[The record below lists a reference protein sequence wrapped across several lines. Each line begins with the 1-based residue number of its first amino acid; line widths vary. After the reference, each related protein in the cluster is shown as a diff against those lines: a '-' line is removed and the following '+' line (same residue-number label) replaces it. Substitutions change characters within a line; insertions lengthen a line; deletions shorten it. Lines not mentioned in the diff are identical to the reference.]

1 MKPSA
6 GGHGAAAVGRGAKVD
21 LMRDL
26 PVKAQLWFVP
36 VEACP
41 FVFPRIS
48 REQSAISRGRPVQD
62 EDEHALQR
70 CDPRI
75 EDLEDQLTATDTL

>member
-1 MKPSA
+1 MAQQELA
-6 GGHGAAAVGRGAKVD
+6 GVAKVD
-21 LMRDL
+21 LTRDL
-26 PVKAQLWFVP
+26 PVKAQLRFVP

-41 FVFPRIS
+41 SVL
-48 REQSAISRGRPVQD
+48 QSAISRGRPVQA